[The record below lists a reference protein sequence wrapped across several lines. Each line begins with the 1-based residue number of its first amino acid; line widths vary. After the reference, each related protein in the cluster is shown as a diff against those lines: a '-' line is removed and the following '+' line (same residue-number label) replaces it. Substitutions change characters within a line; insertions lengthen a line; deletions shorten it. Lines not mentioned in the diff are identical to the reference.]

1 MFLLQWSNRAHEL
14 NAMPG
19 PLVSPSLP
27 PTEATPGLRG
37 LKYTPFLLSRGLVTG
52 IGNCP
57 KMSTVFAN
65 SVFLLP
71 HLYPKESLELY
82 WRNSSSTLA
91 EKSPRLQLIL
101 LCCLQNGRMSCS
113 DVCSVETW
121 LIFWS
126 HCLIFLISFSLKLL
140 NIYSGLWIRW
150 LGFKPWYCH
159 FLCPSVESGCL
170 NFLLLD
176 LNSQVLIDIIW
187 VEATITA
194 TGTEWK
200 LKKYFWKNN
209 LKNAYFFSRPYTVA
223 STQQNVQN
231 NWYCFILGNMCQQV
245 QVTNI
250 PDESSKDIGQKAW
263 KPFATK

>member
-1 MFLLQWSNRAHEL
+1 
-14 NAMPG
+14 MPG
-19 PLVSPSLP
+19 PPRLWASPSLP
-27 PTEATPGLRG
+27 PTEAALGSRG
-37 LKYTPFLLSRGLVTG
+37 LKYAPSLLSRGLVTG
-52 IGNCP
+52 VSHCP
-57 KMSTVFAN
+57 KMSTLFTD

-71 HLYPKESLELY
+71 HLYPKESRELY
-82 WRNSSSTLA
+82 WRNSSSSLA
-91 EKSPRLQLIL
+91 EKSPRPQFSL

-159 FLCPSVESGCL
+159 FLCPSVEYGCL
-170 NFLLLD
+170 NSLLLD
-176 LNSQVLIDIIW
+176 LNSQVLIDVIW

-194 TGTEWK
+194 AGTERK

-209 LKNAYFFSRPYTVA
+209 LENAYFFSHPYTVA
-223 STQQNVQN
+223 STQQSDTVSFWDIFASRFRLPIYLMRVLRTKGKGHENHLPQN
-231 NWYCFILGNMCQQV
+231 SI
-245 QVTNI
+245 
-250 PDESSKDIGQKAW
+250 
-263 KPFATK
+263 